1 MESIGIDWR
10 ETARRCNVALINMG
24 DEEESEDTGKPPVRY
39 VEAPKEQPALPPA
52 KAGVAKMSARES
64 ESEGERLGEGSEQ
77 AKILWTA

>member
-1 MESIGIDWR
+1 
-10 ETARRCNVALINMG
+10 
-24 DEEESEDTGKPPVRY
+24 VRY

-64 ESEGERLGEGSEQ
+64 ESEGERLGEGSAQ